1 MKSTYFVMKEQLTNL
16 YLIRRLAEFQLRI
29 SNKNN
34 YLGMVWELINP
45 IMQIAVFWFIFG
57 LALRSN
63 KMMEGVPFI
72 YWLIVG
78 ISMWFFKNE
87 GVLEGSKSIIS
98 KFNQVAKMNFPL
110 SIIPSYV
117 VFSNFMGIYFY

>member
-34 YLGMVWELINP
+34 YLGMAWELINP

-78 ISMWFFKNE
+78 ISMWFFINE
-87 GVLEGSKSIIS
+87 GVLELK
-98 KFNQVAKMNFPL
+98 
-110 SIIPSYV
+110 
-117 VFSNFMGIYFY
+117 

>member
-78 ISMWFFKNE
+78 ISMWFFINE